1 MSRTIKI
8 ISVLIGVFVGIMVT
22 AQFRTTTP
30 LSSSF
35 PLDQI
40 RAQEDL
46 IQTYI
51 EEENVLKSRI
61 GSLRKKI
68 DESLEQNESVSETAS
83 LERLNELKKEIG
95 LTKVT
100 GEGFT
105 IQLDDS
111 PFIDR
116 ENITSEEGGIVYAAD
131 IRDIV
136 NLLRSHNVSGLAI
149 NEQRII
155 ASTTINS
162 VGNTVLVNNSHLA
175 PPFTIS
181 AIGDYD
187 SLLRRLQDAGVLEDL
202 QRRVEENGIK
212 FSIDYTPYVV
222 LPIYNGQFRL
232 KYLTKAS

>member
-40 RAQEDL
+40 RAQESL

-68 DESLEQNESVSETAS
+68 DESLEQNEAVSETAS
-83 LERLNELKKEIG
+83 LERLNELKKGIG
-95 LTKVT
+95 LTKLT

-155 ASTTINS
+155 ASTTITS

-212 FSIDYTPYVV
+212 FSIDYSPYVV

>member
-40 RAQEDL
+40 RAQESL

-68 DESLEQNESVSETAS
+68 DESLEQNEAVSETAS

-95 LTKVT
+95 LTKLT

-155 ASTTINS
+155 ASTTITS

-212 FSIDYTPYVV
+212 FSIDYSPYVV